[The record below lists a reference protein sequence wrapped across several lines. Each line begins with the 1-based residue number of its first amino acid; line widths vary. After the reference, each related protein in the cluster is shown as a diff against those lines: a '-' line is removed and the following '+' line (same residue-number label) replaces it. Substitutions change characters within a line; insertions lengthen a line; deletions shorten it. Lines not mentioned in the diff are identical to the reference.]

1 MDQTAR
7 VENRKRGN
15 YRKKEKE
22 GEGGGGNREREVW

>member
-22 GEGGGGNREREVW
+22 GGGGNREREVW